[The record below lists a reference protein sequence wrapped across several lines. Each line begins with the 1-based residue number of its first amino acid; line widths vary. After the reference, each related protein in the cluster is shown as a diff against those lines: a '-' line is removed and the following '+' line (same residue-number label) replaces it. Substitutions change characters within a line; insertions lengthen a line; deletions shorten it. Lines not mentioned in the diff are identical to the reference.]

1 MRFARSAGA
10 VIFYRSSE
18 GQIEYLLL
26 NHGES
31 QKKSD
36 IAYWNFPK
44 GGIEKGESEIEAAK
58 REVREETGLFNL
70 DFLPKFKKAE
80 RYFCRGT
87 KPENL
92 GKLIF
97 KTAIF
102 YLAEAENKEIKISS
116 EHINYEWLP
125 LEQALERM
133 KIFKASRKVLIKAD
147 KFLHDYLAA
156 KSLLR

>member
-1 MRFARSAGA
+1 MLFVRSAGA

-44 GGIEKGESEIEAAK
+44 GGVEKGESGIETAK
-58 REVREETGLFNL
+58 REVWEETGLFNL
-70 DFLPKFKKAE
+70 AFLPKFKVVG

-87 KPENL
+87 KPANL
-92 GKLIF
+92 GKLIL
-97 KTAIF
+97 KTVIF
-102 YLAEAENKEIKISS
+102 YLAQTENKGVKISD
-116 EHINYEWLP
+116 EHINYEWLSF
-125 LEQALERM
+125 EQARERM
-133 KIFKASRKVLIKAD
+133 KMFKGCQKVLIKAD
-147 KFLHDYLAA
+147 KFLHDYLA
-156 KSLLR
+156 KESI